1 MSTVQ
6 RKKASP
12 RNAACAQGKS
22 SQLVC
27 DHPVSSV
34 LIVFGIGLGAGV
46 VVANL
51 LSGPTRPRPTLAR
64 RTEQAAEQLG
74 RQVLDAIGGVLP
86 ESLAKHVS
94 G

>member
-1 MSTVQ
+1 M
-6 RKKASP
+6 
-12 RNAACAQGKS
+12 
-22 SQLVC
+22 
-27 DHPVSSV
+27 SSV

-51 LSGPTRPRPTLAR
+51 LSGPAKARPTLGR

-74 RQVLDAIGGVLP
+74 RQVLDAIAGVLP